1 MAKKRTD
8 VVVAYPNDPKIV
20 ASVATTPTMMVLAL
34 GDGREEHYTYPPDG
48 RFHVTLNDGSS
59 RSFFAPGPA
68 YANLSYYRFALVHV
82 PVEPTELVRPYTA
95 ASATTMTLPAPT
107 EREGMLE
114 VGVMGQ
120 LATPAIVAQL
130 SADGATVGL
139 FQGPRSDT
147 TIVFRYTP

>member
-8 VVVAYPNDPKIV
+8 VVVAYPGGPKVV
-20 ASVATTPTMMVLAL
+20 ASVSTTPKMIVLAL

-48 RFHVTLNDGSS
+48 RFHMTLNDGSS

-68 YANLSYYRFALVHV
+68 FANLSYYRFALVPV
-82 PVEPTELVRPYTA
+82 PLDPVDIVRQYTA
-95 ASATTMTLPAPT
+95 ASSTTMTIRPPSR
-107 EREGMLE
+107 REGVLE
-114 VGVMGQ
+114 VGVMGN
-120 LATPAIVAQL
+120 LVTPAIVAQL

>member
-8 VVVAYPNDPKIV
+8 VVVAYPGDPKVV
-20 ASVATTPTMMVLAL
+20 ASVSTTPKMIVLAL
-34 GDGREEHYTYPPDG
+34 GDGREEHYTYPQDG
-48 RFHVTLNDGSS
+48 RFHVTLDDGSS

-68 YANLSYYRFALVHV
+68 YANLSYYRFALVAV
-82 PVEPTELVRPYTA
+82 PVDPTQLVRQYTA
-95 ASATTMTLPAPT
+95 ASATTMTIPPPT
-107 EREGMLE
+107 QREGMIE
-114 VGVMGQ
+114 VGVMGN

-130 SADGATVGL
+130 SADGAILGL